1 MENENNYFEGM
12 LNNEYLKYLN
22 ERISSSQNLNYTQ
35 NHKLG
40 ISEKY
45 ERNLYEDKNKMYKY
59 RDNLYQD
66 KKTIKDPITKQLLHK
81 DQEAAKNKYK
91 SNYREHIPQV
101 DHVMSLSE
109 NHERLK
115 KNPYLS
121 DNDLKE
127 ILNQDYNFS
136 VVNAKFNNM
145 KSDDSPF
152 KVIFDKDNGLNLEE
166 RIRFAQITSKAKI
179 GVTNKI
185 MEKTTKNVAAEF
197 VNGSVDSIYKARTAI
212 MIQGIYNLQQV
223 YSNEK
228 TMEEALVE
236 MGKLS
241 AFTVA
246 SGGAKKVVETGF
258 KNILNNLQKNVLK
271 IQNISKSKIGKI
283 IELTKIVGASAVKL
297 MNGEIDGKEFFIEI
311 GEKGV
316 ESIGAIVGAIAG
328 ELLIPIP
335 FVGSIIGSIIVANT
349 CSFVYRHFIE
359 IGSFMINNID
369 KLKQKY
375 REFKDIGMLNKK
387 LSEINLIVN
396 EAIIEMNRQRDVLKA
411 NIEKYFKNWDIK
423 VNSGLEIIFKSTMD
437 NDVEGI
443 AKGLDEILE
452 IFDGKV
458 KFKSFEKFDEFFMND
473 NSILEL

>member
-185 MEKTTKNVAAEF
+185 MEKTTKNVASEF

-458 KFKSFEKFDEFFMND
+458 KFKSFEKFDEFFMDD